1 MKKNYV
7 CPNCGTEVGS
17 NQCDCPNCGC
27 SISLVEI
34 DEQQIESDEK
44 TSRSKL
50 IWYLLGFIFIIG
62 AFITYERKQEQQ
74 QLLEQQR
81 IEQQRIEQQ
90 RIEQQR
96 IEQER
101 REQEE
106 QRKREEQRE
115 REISRKKESLCAHP
129 WKQIHG
135 DPYGTCLVEYIK
147 FSKNGSLYIAMK
159 RYAGGNLVHESS
171 GEWLDYRIDGNRV
184 YVEGTF
190 EFDFDGTNLIS
201 KRGVRYKRGDS
212 LFDYY

>member
-1 MKKNYV
+1 MKTNYLSPDNKEYIKIGLLV
-7 CPNCGTEVGS
+7 IILLVIPLILCLVIDQHM
-17 NQCDCPNCGC
+17 NQD
-27 SISLVEI
+27 
-34 DEQQIESDEK
+34 K
-44 TSRSKL
+44 
-50 IWYLLGFIFIIG
+50 
-62 AFITYERKQEQQ
+62 
-74 QLLEQQR
+74 
-81 IEQQRIEQQ
+81 
-90 RIEQQR
+90 

-101 REQEE
+101 IKQERLVQEEYRKREEEE

-115 REISRKKESLCAHP
+115 REISRKKEALCAHP

-147 FSKNGSLYIAMK
+147 FSKNGSLYIAVK

-171 GEWLDYRIDGNRV
+171 GDWLDYRIAGNRV
-184 YVEGTF
+184 YIEGTF